1 MTATAQRYC
10 LGAPES
16 SHRELNAEERE
27 ELLMAHRR
35 QRRTTLVA
43 LSVVPACALV
53 GYALAGAGG
62 VVGGVML
69 PLIPALAVVILA
81 QRDGAILKAAVHDR
95 RVTRFEGDVDPT
107 AWFQLRGKVQHAR
120 FELRPRNGGVPRA
133 LEVLEPSRLLWRIDG
148 ERPGG
153 WRAVPV
159 ERIEGAALDPSTTD
173 GATAGTR
180 ALTSVERAEL
190 VDHTRPM
197 RVLRSAAP
205 LLFNIALGA
214 YLGIDAVLDMAKDA
228 KASSVLFAA
237 VWVLSAVMAIG
248 ALIRQLLR
256 MRSLRRDLK
265 DASVRWVLRDTD
277 AGKGYRAPA
286 PRPES
291 LDESLPSGI
300 PWTAAGVP
308 APWRRVRQPVT

>member
-1 MTATAQRYC
+1 MTTTAQRYC

-16 SHRELNAEERE
+16 SHRELSAEERE
-27 ELLMAHRR
+27 ELLVAHRR

-53 GYALAGAGG
+53 GYVLAGAVG
-62 VVGGVML
+62 VVFGVML

-95 RVTRFEGDVDPT
+95 RVTRFEGEVDAT
-107 AWFQLRGKVQHAR
+107 AWFQLRGKVQRVR

-148 ERPGG
+148 ERPAG

-190 VDHTRPM
+190 VAHTRPM
-197 RVLRSAAP
+197 RVLRSATP

-214 YLGIDAVLDMAKDA
+214 HFGADAVRDVAKDA
-228 KASSVLFAA
+228 KASSVLLAFF
-237 VWVLSAVMAIG
+237 WVLCAGVAIG
-248 ALIRQLLR
+248 AFARRLHRA
-256 MRSLRRDLK
+256 RSLRRDLK
-265 DASVRWVLRDTD
+265 DASVRWALRDTD

-286 PRPES
+286 PRAES
-291 LDESLPSGI
+291 LDEFLPSGI